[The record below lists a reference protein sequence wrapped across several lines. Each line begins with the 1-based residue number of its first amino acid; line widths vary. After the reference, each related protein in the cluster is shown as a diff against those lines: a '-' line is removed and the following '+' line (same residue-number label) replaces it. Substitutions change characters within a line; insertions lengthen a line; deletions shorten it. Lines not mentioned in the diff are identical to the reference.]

1 VGRPLR
7 DNARRLIPTNRL
19 GARRRSYY
27 GPVVKAFASIDP
39 KAREA
44 LEADLHALLDKFNVA
59 EDGTLVAHSEY
70 LEVVITKR
78 S

>member
-1 VGRPLR
+1 M
-7 DNARRLIPTNRL
+7 
-19 GARRRSYY
+19 
-27 GPVVKAFASIDP
+27 KAYTAIDP

-44 LEADLHALLDKFNVA
+44 LEAEFYALLDEFNVA
-59 EDGTLVAHSEY
+59 EDGTLVLPSEY